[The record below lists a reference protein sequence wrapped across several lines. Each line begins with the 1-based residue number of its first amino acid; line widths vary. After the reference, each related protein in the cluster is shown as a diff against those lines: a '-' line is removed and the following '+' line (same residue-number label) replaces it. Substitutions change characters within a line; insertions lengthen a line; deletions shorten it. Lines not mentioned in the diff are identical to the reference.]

1 MGFSGGNSP
10 LPINNYIKLGL
21 IPTIYMVRT
30 IIIKSTRLDLALGLY
45 FLNAHDVMAG
55 YMS

>member
-1 MGFSGGNSP
+1 MGFSGGTSP

-30 IIIKSTRLDLALGLY
+30 IIKSTRLDLALY
-45 FLNAHDVMAG
+45 FLNAHDAMAG